1 MTARCSARSQPRILT
16 VTELAAGVRG
26 MLDEVVGP
34 VWVAGELSGVRQSSA
49 RHLYFTLKDRQCQ
62 LSAVMFW
69 RAAQTLPFDLA
80 EGLDVVVYGRLELYT
95 PRGALQLV
103 VERMEPQGLGAL
115 RLAYEQLKNRLA
127 AEGLFAAE
135 RKRPLPRFPRTIGI
149 VTALPGA
156 AIHDMLTTL
165 RRRWPAARVVVRP
178 VRVQGAGAAR
188 DIADGIADLG
198 RLRGLDVLLVGR
210 GGGSLE
216 DLWAFNEEIVAR
228 AIAAAVVPVVSGI
241 GHEIDFTIAD
251 LVADHRAATPTAAAA
266 AVVPERERVADGV
279 AACRAALAAAL
290 ARRVRRAR
298 EQVNGLARRIP
309 SPRRRADALAIR
321 LDDLGG
327 RLASALARRVSWDR
341 RELGTLGRRLAAA
354 GPPVLLARM
363 RARVDGLRERLQR
376 AFATRV
382 RAARDTLDRAALSL
396 GALSPLACLERGYAI
411 VRLGG
416 AAGPIV
422 RDAAALAPG
431 DGVALVLARGRA
443 FGRAERTESS

>member
-1 MTARCSARSQPRILT
+1 
-16 VTELAAGVRG
+16 
-26 MLDEVVGP
+26 
-34 VWVAGELSGVRQSSA
+34 
-49 RHLYFTLKDRQCQ
+49 
-62 LSAVMFW
+62 MFW

-127 AEGLFAAE
+127 AEGLFAVE
-135 RKRPLPRFPRTIGI
+135 RKRALPRFPRTIGI

-216 DLWAFNEEIVAR
+216 DLWAFNEEVVAR

-266 AVVPERERVADGV
+266 AAVPERERVADGV

-298 EQVNGLARRIP
+298 EQVSGLARRIP

-363 RARVDGLRERLQR
+363 RERVEGLRERLQR
-376 AFATRV
+376 AFAARV

-411 VRLGG
+411 VRLGS

-443 FGRAERTESS
+443 FGRVERTESS